1 MFTREDLHFLP
12 FFFLAP
18 ADSIGIDVRQRPKIE
33 RVQELA
39 MHELNNYCRQKASG
53 RNQQHYSDRFAKL
66 LIKLVA
72 LRALDADTVEDLFFT
87 NLIGQVQIENVIPYI
102 LQLGGAGVSGDFVL
116 FDWFLF
122 FD

>member
-1 MFTREDLHFLP
+1 MKIA
-12 FFFLAP
+12 FFYL

-39 MHELNNYCRQKASG
+39 MQQLNNYCRQKLRTQPQNISSSS
-53 RNQQHYSDRFAKL
+53 SDRFAKL

-102 LQLGGAGVSGDFVL
+102 LQLGGTGVSVNIFNELL
-116 FDWFLF
+116 F
-122 FD
+122 